1 MSIIG
6 KKTVKKRLQIHY
18 SALCIKII
26 YRQSGKIE
34 EEEEPSKYPAG
45 LALNIFAQKK
55 WPQPYLLGP
64 VSLLLLV
71 IGGLFSFSLSLP
83 QFCVLLVLSLAR
95 KKEMFCFCF
104 ETDPFGFNA
113 ERKCSL
119 NFQVVY
125 KEMSEKF
132 EFFEFLV
139 CECFFPLKI
148 KKVLPQKQHF

>member
-1 MSIIG
+1 MAPALSLRPCI
-6 KKTVKKRLQIHY
+6 
-18 SALCIKII
+18 SA
-26 YRQSGKIE
+26 S
-34 EEEEPSKYPAG
+34 SS
-45 LALNIFAQKK
+45 N
-55 WPQPYLLGP
+55 WWS
-64 VSLLLLV
+64 VLLLP
-71 IGGLFSFSLSLP
+71 LSLP

-148 KKVLPQKQHF
+148 KKVLPQK

>member
-1 MSIIG
+1 MAPALSLRPCI
-6 KKTVKKRLQIHY
+6 
-18 SALCIKII
+18 SASSSNW
-26 YRQSGKIE
+26 RS
-34 EEEEPSKYPAG
+34 
-45 LALNIFAQKK
+45 
-55 WPQPYLLGP
+55 
-64 VSLLLLV
+64 VLLLP
-71 IGGLFSFSLSLP
+71 LSLP

-113 ERKCSL
+113 ERKCSF

-132 EFFEFLV
+132 EFFEFLA

-148 KKVLPQKQHF
+148 KKVLPQK